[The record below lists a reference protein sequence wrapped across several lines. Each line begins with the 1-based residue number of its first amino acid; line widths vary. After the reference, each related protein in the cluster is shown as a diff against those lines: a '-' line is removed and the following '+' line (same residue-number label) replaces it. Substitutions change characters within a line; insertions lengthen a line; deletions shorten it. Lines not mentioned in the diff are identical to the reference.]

1 MLSVINQIDQIDN
14 GNYRKHFV
22 WRLGMVEGESEVTK
36 IKKTVFKQRVEI
48 ISCSAINIA
57 NDLIKLNLEEM
68 KDSFA

>member
-1 MLSVINQIDQIDN
+1 MSLIRSIRLIT
-14 GNYRKHFV
+14 GNIENISCGD
-22 WRLGMVEGESEVTK
+22 WGEGESKVTK

-48 ISCSAINIA
+48 TSCSAINIA